1 MTSGPQV
8 PQAKQ
13 ERLAR
18 GTLRPDMIARPALC
32 ASSTPRGSRR
42 SRCLDWAARW
52 GPRRRRSIDT
62 SPVRDEVVLGVA
74 DVLIGEALEGF
85 EPAHAWVETLRDLG
99 RRIWATC
106 ERHPA
111 AMSLTY
117 MRTTRRPNEM
127 RAVEAIMAAVLAG
140 GWQEREAV
148 MTYRGY
154 ASFVL
159 GIAGAGATF
168 MSLPEE
174 DRDGD
179 QAAWPRVYGHLDA
192 RALPPPRC
200 DGAAPG
206 CRDLAARGLRAPVGP
221 LPARAVGELAG
232 GGQPPRD
239 WGLARAARRLQGCA
253 ALVEAVPQSVS
264 LPCVESAPVMRR
276 SRADDVVANLFQELA
291 PQPA

>member
-18 GTLRPDMIARPALC
+18 GTLRPDTIVASALRLLDAEGVSALSMPRLGREMG
-32 ASSTPRGSRR
+32 ASSTAVYRHFS
-42 SRCLDWAARW
+42 S
-52 GPRRRRSIDT
+52 
-62 SPVRDEVVLGVA
+62 RDEVVLGVA

-106 ERHPA
+106 ECHPA

-140 GWQEREAV
+140 GWREREAV

-179 QAAWPRVYGHLDA
+179 QAAWPRVYGHLDGGHFPHLA
-192 RALPPPRC
+192 AMAPHLGAEISPREVFEHQLDLYLRALSASSPGEVSPRET
-200 DGAAPG
+200 GA
-206 CRDLAARGLRAPVGP
+206 
-221 LPARAVGELAG
+221 
-232 GGQPPRD
+232 
-239 WGLARAARRLQGCA
+239 
-253 ALVEAVPQSVS
+253 
-264 LPCVESAPVMRR
+264 
-276 SRADDVVANLFQELA
+276 
-291 PQPA
+291 